1 MAGGRIKGITIEL
14 NGDSTKLEASL
25 KSVNTEIRNTES
37 KLKDVNKLLKM
48 DPGNTNLLSQKYKT
62 LQQEIQATKQKL
74 DTLKEAS
81 KQADQALKDGTISQE
96 QYDALQREIAETEQ
110 SLKSLEQEYKNFGS
124 VQAQQVAAAGE
135 KMKELG
141 GKMES
146 AGKTLTT
153 HVTLPLAAVG
163 AAGVASFAEVDKTMQ
178 LTNKTMG
185 NTEEQAE
192 LLNKAMKDAAAN
204 STFGMKD
211 AATATLNFA
220 RAGLTAEQAAVAL
233 APAMNLAAGE
243 GGNLD
248 TVSAGLVATIN
259 GFHGSFEDAG
269 KYADVFAAACN
280 NSALDVDSLSHA
292 MSVAAPIFSSAGYS
306 VNDAALYMGVMAN
319 NGIDADKAAN
329 SLKTGLARLVSPA
342 KEGAEMMDKLG
353 ISVTNSDGTMKS
365 SIQIQKELHDAFGKL
380 SESEQIAAASAI
392 FGKNQMAPWL
402 ALINTA
408 PEDVDKLNAS
418 LENCAGT
425 TDEMAE
431 AMMSGFG
438 GSLEKLKSSLDVL
451 VTSIGEALAPTIL
464 KVATFI
470 QNLVDKFNALTPA
483 QQETIVKIGLV
494 VAAIGPLLVIVGKLL
509 TSIGTIM
516 TWAPKI
522 VSGVQSVIGI
532 GSKLMGGLQALWG
545 VILANPIVL
554 IVAAIAAA
562 VAAFIYFWNTSEEFR
577 QFWINLWEAIKTAVQ
592 TVVQAIATFFTQTV
606 PEAFNSF
613 VEFFKGLWEG
623 VKTFF
628 SGIWEGMKE
637 IVSTVWE
644 TIKNIV
650 QVAIMAIGEFFSAAL
665 TIITLP
671 FQFIWENCKEIIL
684 AAWEAI
690 KGVVTTAV
698 EAIKTAISTAWEA
711 VKTVTSTIFEAVKT
725 VVTTVWTAIKT
736 ALEPIING
744 IKTAVSTA
752 WEAIKTATS
761 TVFNAVKTTLT
772 TIWNGI
778 KTAVTTVANGIKT
791 AVTTAWNGIKT
802 VTTTVFNAVKTAA
815 STVWNGIK
823 TTITTVVN
831 SIKTAVSSG
840 LNAVKSTVSSILN
853 GIKSTFTSV
862 FNGVWSFVQGIVN
875 KLKSVFNFSWSLP
888 HIKLPHFSISGSFS
902 LNPPSI
908 PHFSVQWYKKA
919 MEGGMILNSPTIF
932 GRSGNSLLGGGEAGP
947 EAVVGVSSLMDM
959 IQNAVSNAQM
969 TADSGDITIP
979 VYIGGNLI
987 DEMIV
992 TAQQRRALRSGGRA

>member
-1 MAGGRIKGITIEL
+1 MAGGRIKGITIEIG
-14 NGDSTKLEASL
+14 GDTTKLEASL
-25 KSVNTEIRNTES
+25 KSVNQEIKGTES

-48 DPGNTNLLSQKYKT
+48 DPGNTQLLSQKYKT
-62 LQQEIQATKQKL
+62 LQQEIQATKEKL
-74 DTLKEAS
+74 NTLKEAS
-81 KQADQALKDGTISQE
+81 KQADQALKDGTISKD

-124 VQAQQVAAAGE
+124 VQAQQIAAAGE
-135 KMKELG
+135 KMKDLG
-141 GKMES
+141 SKMES

-185 NTEEQAE
+185 NTAEEAE

-220 RAGLTAEQAAVAL
+220 RAGLDAEQAASAL

-243 GGNLD
+243 GGDLD

-269 KYADVFAAACN
+269 HYADVFAAACN

-329 SLKTGLARLVSPA
+329 SLKTGLARLVSPT

-408 PEDVDKLNAS
+408 PEDVAELDAS
-418 LENCAGT
+418 LQSCAGT

-438 GSLEKLKSSLDVL
+438 GSLEKLKSSIDVL
-451 VTSIGEALAPTIL
+451 VTSIGEALAPTIQ

-470 QNLVDKFNALTPA
+470 QGLVDKFNSLTPA
-483 QQETIVKIGLV
+483 QQETIVKIGLI
-494 VAAIGPLLVIVGKLL
+494 VAAIGPLLVILGKLL

-522 VSGVQSVIGI
+522 KTAITTVKTII
-532 GSKLMGGLQALWG
+532 PALTGGLQSLWG

-562 VAAFIYFWNTSEEFR
+562 VAAFI
-577 QFWINLWEAIKTAVQ
+577 
-592 TVVQAIATFFTQTV
+592 
-606 PEAFNSF
+606 
-613 VEFFKGLWEG
+613 
-623 VKTFF
+623 
-628 SGIWEGMKE
+628 
-637 IVSTVWE
+637 
-644 TIKNIV
+644 
-650 QVAIMAIGEFFSAAL
+650 
-665 TIITLP
+665 
-671 FQFIWENCKEIIL
+671 
-684 AAWEAI
+684 
-690 KGVVTTAV
+690 
-698 EAIKTAISTAWEA
+698 
-711 VKTVTSTIFEAVKT
+711 
-725 VVTTVWTAIKT
+725 
-736 ALEPIING
+736 
-744 IKTAVSTA
+744 
-752 WEAIKTATS
+752 
-761 TVFNAVKTTLT
+761 
-772 TIWNGI
+772 
-778 KTAVTTVANGIKT
+778 
-791 AVTTAWNGIKT
+791 
-802 VTTTVFNAVKTAA
+802 
-815 STVWNGIK
+815 
-823 TTITTVVN
+823 
-831 SIKTAVSSG
+831 
-840 LNAVKSTVSSILN
+840 
-853 GIKSTFTSV
+853 
-862 FNGVWSFVQGIVN
+862 
-875 KLKSVFNFSWSLP
+875 
-888 HIKLPHFSISGSFS
+888 
-902 LNPPSI
+902 
-908 PHFSVQWYKKA
+908 
-919 MEGGMILNSPTIF
+919 
-932 GRSGNSLLGGGEAGP
+932 
-947 EAVVGVSSLMDM
+947 
-959 IQNAVSNAQM
+959 
-969 TADSGDITIP
+969 
-979 VYIGGNLI
+979 
-987 DEMIV
+987 
-992 TAQQRRALRSGGRA
+992 